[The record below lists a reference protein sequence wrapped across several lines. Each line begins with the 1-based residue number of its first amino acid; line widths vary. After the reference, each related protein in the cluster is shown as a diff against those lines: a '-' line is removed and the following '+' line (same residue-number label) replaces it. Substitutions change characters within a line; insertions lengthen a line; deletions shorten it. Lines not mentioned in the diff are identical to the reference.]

1 MRQKFEAEQ
10 PDEMDRN
17 NQSMDRSQGAARAI
31 SVRISLLLTNY
42 ISHNMHIA
50 VFHRPRA
57 VLGRHEVVQEHN
69 KDASNPQGS
78 TMLGGCIGSI

>member
-31 SVRISLLLTNY
+31 SVRITTLLTNY
-42 ISHNMHIA
+42 VS
-50 VFHRPRA
+50 
-57 VLGRHEVVQEHN
+57 
-69 KDASNPQGS
+69 
-78 TMLGGCIGSI
+78 